1 MMKPIFV
8 TDLALKWFPLHKF
21 ISSIRSSLRYAALIF
36 SLIIWRRV
44 PTPQKALL
52 CLPWFSL
59 CIFKCVLNLWVPEY
73 LPVPVLFSLA
83 PIVFAH
89 GQDSIS
95 LCLVPAPPFR
105 HLSLGRV
112 GSQLFRLFWYLSP
125 GLLVIIIIIIRVNY
139 FQWTSWIFWYL
150 SLGQLHTA
158 QFHSFLSFWHI
169 CLSTLLFYPTA
180 LHLAG
185 MQSVLSW
192 GEIFRIINISLG
204 NFLAPFYVENWIK
217 IPSSTLS
224 LSFWHICWRTLL
236 LYATAPHLAGMQ
248 AGRLMAWSI
257 GSIRFVN
264 MSSTYLLAESG
275 NQEYF

>member
-1 MMKPIFV
+1 MPIFV

-52 CLPWFSL
+52 SLPWFSL

-112 GSQLFRLFWYLSP
+112 GSQLFRLFWYLSLSGCSSSSSSSS
-125 GLLVIIIIIIRVNY
+125 GLIISNQNLGY
-139 FQWTSWIFWYL
+139 FGIY
-150 SLGQLHTA
+150 
-158 QFHSFLSFWHI
+158 HSGSCTVPLFPLFLTHLLEHI
-169 CLSTLLFYPTA
+169 V
-180 LHLAG
+180 
-185 MQSVLSW
+185 VLP
-192 GEIFRIINISLG
+192 N
-204 NFLAPFYVENWIK
+204 
-217 IPSSTLS
+217 SSTS
-224 LSFWHICWRTLL
+224 
-236 LYATAPHLAGMQ
+236 G
-248 AGRLMAWSI
+248 G
-257 GSIRFVN
+257 N
-264 MSSTYLLAESG
+264 AECIVVR
-275 NQEYF
+275 

>member
-1 MMKPIFV
+1 MIWQLAV
-8 TDLALKWFPLHKF
+8 TPGVKHFGAYHRPLDGHF
-21 ISSIRSSLRYAALIF
+21 SSSLLIAF
-36 SLIIWRRV
+36 HCCLWY
-44 PTPQKALL
+44 LYYCCYL
-52 CLPWFSL
+52 CLSLPWFS
-59 CIFKCVLNLWVPEY
+59 FFQFSSHW
-73 LPVPVLFSLA
+73 LPLFLPTAQTRSVSA
-83 PIVFAH
+83 WF
-89 GQDSIS
+89 GS
-95 LCLVPAPPFR
+95 VPAPLFR
-105 HLSLGRV
+105 HLSLVWV

-139 FQWTSWIFWYL
+139 FQSTSWIFWYL

-192 GEIFRIINISLG
+192 GKIFRIINISLG

-224 LSFWHICWRTLL
+224 LCFWHICWRTLL